1 MVYYTSDKSKFIIYY
16 LVFTGWVFLN
26 FNASPFLLLFVT
38 SLIFFQLCFLRRP
51 KEYLKCKIKYF
62 MINSLMWIMYYFRTA
77 SLLHTFFNKMIK
89 EKTKSKKSS
98 LGSPSS
104 TSTLYE
110 WKKEDKVVVT
120 SLVLLGS
127 ASGT

>member
-1 MVYYTSDKSKFIIYY
+1 MVYYTSDKSKYIIYY

-98 LGSPSS
+98 LGSKGEHLIWNPVN
-104 TSTLYE
+104 
-110 WKKEDKVVVT
+110 KKIKNKFSDQHSKLFKREV
-120 SLVLLGS
+120 
-127 ASGT
+127 